1 MMVSAGNEKLCGA
14 PLGACSS
21 NKKSSINLSRI
32 VVVVL
37 VSLALLVIAAVI
49 LYVLVK
55 RRKTKQQEE
64 LGEGAGVAA
73 NTSNRD
79 NNNQKKGSSSNNN
92 TDEGSVR
99 SRTSSNTSSRK
110 GDSKLS
116 FVREEVSAQFDLQD
130 LLRAAAEI
138 LGSGCHSSSYKAALL
153 TGPTVVV
160 KRYKQMNNVNRP
172 EFQEHMRRLGRLNH
186 PNLLPLVA
194 YYYKRDE
201 KLFITDFVPNG
212 SLAVR
217 LHGIFIFT
225 STNKTSENISLIFFA
240 PFPFTISEKRSKC

>member
-1 MMVSAGNEKLCGA
+1 MMVSAGNEKLCGV

-21 NKKSSINLSRI
+21 NKKSPINLSRI

-49 LYVLVK
+49 VYVLMK

-64 LGEGAGVAA
+64 LGEGAGVGA
-73 NTSNRD
+73 NTSSRD
-79 NNNQKKGSSSNNN
+79 NNNNNQKKGSSSNNN
-92 TDEGSVR
+92 TDDGSVR
-99 SRTSSNTSSRK
+99 SRGSSNTSSRK

-116 FVREEVSAQFDLQD
+116 FVREEVSAEFDLQD

-186 PNLLPLVA
+186 PNLLPLIA

-201 KLFITDFVPNG
+201 KLFITDYVPNG

-217 LHGIFIFT
+217 LHGIFLFT
-225 STNKTSENISLIFFA
+225 STNKHPRI
-240 PFPFTISEKRSKC
+240 